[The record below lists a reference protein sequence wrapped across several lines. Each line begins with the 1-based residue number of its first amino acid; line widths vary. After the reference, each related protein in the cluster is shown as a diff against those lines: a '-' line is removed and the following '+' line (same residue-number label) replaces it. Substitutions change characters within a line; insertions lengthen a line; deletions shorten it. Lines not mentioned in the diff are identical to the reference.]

1 MPLHR
6 DQLPNKVIL
15 GTCLGTCLGSLVSA
29 LHFESL
35 ILFLCS
41 QVTLRI
47 DYCDFDLAHGAAPQK
62 SGFSAVAWFAY
73 LVVRYIC
80 GVSAA
85 ALN

>member
-1 MPLHR
+1 MPLHL
-6 DQLPNKVIL
+6 DQLPNKVTL
-15 GTCLGTCLGSLVSA
+15 GTCLRFRSLVSA
-29 LHFESL
+29 LHFERL

-62 SGFSAVAWFAY
+62 SGCSAVAWFAY